1 MTYVIIYVDNLWRL
15 YVMYFVD
22 RQEIRDTL
30 DYIEELLMTFKNQE
44 TFETNVEKQSL
55 ERMTHMLIESVLD
68 VGRMMIDGFVMRDPG
83 SYEDIIDILA
93 DEKVIPDEDEEA
105 YKALIRLRKMVVID
119 YLTIEHDVLY
129 ETLNEHKDTLLTFPN
144 YVRKYLKEELDV
156 PHAFTNE

>member
-1 MTYVIIYVDNLWRL
+1 
-15 YVMYFVD
+15 MYFVD
-22 RQEIRDTL
+22 RQEIGDTL
-30 DYIEELLMTFKNQE
+30 VYIEELLVSFKGHSSYH
-44 TFETNVEKQSL
+44 TTIEKYSL
-55 ERMTHMLIESVLD
+55 ERITHMLIESILD

-156 PHAFTNE
+156 PHALTNE